1 MKNRVRQNG
10 FSLVEMA
17 LVLAIIGLIAG
28 AGFSSVGAYLD
39 NANQSSTRGNLE
51 VTKRA
56 LLDYVLVNRHMP
68 CPDTDGDGS
77 ENRESTFECSASI
90 GTVPFNDI
98 GLGVAITRDDYNN
111 VFGFGV
117 NTDVTNSADIADA
130 TNSASYFGNQG
141 PPLFDLQTPPISTNS
156 NVAESYTVC
165 KQSATSCNSTPS
177 NVEVSAIPA
186 VVIAFNENGGLTSLN
201 GCNSASRGA
210 KEAENCDGD
219 LLLWKGRFENAT
231 HDDQIVTISGYEI
244 KQQVLDLL
252 NNITLDTSAGVVPP
266 WEAFDYIVNKDFVS
280 SNELNIADSLRNT
293 YLITGDMTV
302 NGSINLKSGNDILGI
317 LGTIDVS
324 NTIKGKQGHD
334 VLLVSKE
341 AGGYPAS
348 DYGDDEKAA
357 LSDAISMVSDFEM
370 ACYFESLSTCYF
382 LEDDLMVN
390 DMNYG
395 NTGVPVV
402 FP

>member
-1 MKNRVRQNG
+1 MTNTMKQKG
-10 FSLVEMA
+10 FSLIEIM

-28 AGFSSVGAYLD
+28 AGFSSVGAYMD
-39 NANQSSTRGNLE
+39 NANQSHTKGNLE

-68 CPDTDGDGS
+68 CPDTDSDGS

-98 GLGVAITRDDYNN
+98 GLGLAVTRDDYNN
-111 VFGFGV
+111 VFGYGV
-117 NTDVTNSADIADA
+117 NTDVTNSADILDE

-141 PPLFDLQTPPISTNS
+141 PPSFDLQTPPVSTNS
-156 NVAESYTVC
+156 AVAESYTLC
-165 KQSATSCNSTPS
+165 KQSATTCNSTPS

-186 VVIAFNENGGLTSLN
+186 VVIAFNENGGATSLSTCN
-201 GCNSASRGA
+201 GASRGG

-219 LLLWKGRFENAT
+219 LLLWKGRFENAV
-231 HDDQIVTISGYEI
+231 HDDQMVTISGYEI

-252 NNITLDTSAGVVPP
+252 NNITLDTSAGTVPP
-266 WEAFDYIVNKDFVS
+266 WESFDYIVNKDFVS
-280 SNELNIADSLRNT
+280 SNELNIADSFRNT

-334 VLLVSKE
+334 VLLVSNE
-341 AGGYPAS
+341 AEGYPAS
-348 DYGDDEKAA
+348 DYDDDEKAA
-357 LSDAISMVSDFEM
+357 LSEAISKVSDFEM

-382 LEDDLMVN
+382 LAEDLMVT

-395 NTGVPVV
+395 NTGDPVV